1 MAFTVTNP
9 NGEGT
14 DAELLAITR
23 GMIAQITVYGHAYDM
38 QGNRVDRASL
48 KDLREQ
54 IEWLEKRINAV
65 ELVPSSATNYAERR
79 RAL

>member
-1 MAFTVTNP
+1 MAFTITNT
-9 NGEGT
+9 NGEGS
-14 DAELLAITR
+14 DEELLAITR

-38 QGNRVDRASL
+38 QGNKVERETL

-54 IEWLEKRINAV
+54 VVWLEGRIAAAAPRV
-65 ELVPSSATNYAERR
+65 GGSTNYAQLN